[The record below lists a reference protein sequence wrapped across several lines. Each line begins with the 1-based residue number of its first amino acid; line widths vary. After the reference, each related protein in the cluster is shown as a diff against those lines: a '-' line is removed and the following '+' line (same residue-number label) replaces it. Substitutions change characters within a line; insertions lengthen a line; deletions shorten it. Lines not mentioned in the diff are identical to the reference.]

1 MRRLIRSGE
10 LEAIYTPWFQRPIP
24 PKGAVLNP
32 PPSYLLRDLWKY
44 LVANMP

>member
-1 MRRLIRSGE
+1 MVFCAV
-10 LEAIYTPWFQRPIP
+10 AIPCYLLRPIP

-44 LVANMP
+44 SIANMP